1 MKATIDDELKKRGVV
16 DHVFYETSALTGQ
29 NLDEFKTLFGMCFL
43 WDIQSCIYSL
53 HIRRYSWQSF
63 TMCIVR
69 ALHVV
74 AP

>member
-43 WDIQSCIYSL
+43 WDI
-53 HIRRYSWQSF
+53 HAF
-63 TMCIVR
+63 TPYVYVDIAGSHLQCV
-69 ALHVV
+69 
-74 AP
+74 